1 MRYAMRKAFT
11 RLLLLEA
18 VHPVFLCMVAY
29 FVLDDF
35 TLPHFVAELGS
46 LYGAFKLMHV
56 AYVMAALAKLGVK
69 NRTILYTLSLSA
81 LVAALCPFL
90 LFWMSGQFY
99 REPSIDDLLYS
110 MQLKDPGCY
119 HMSWF
124 FAAVILFV
132 GLVAAIGGQGSG
144 RKIEFSDDSR
154 GPGLPEINTNGAPM
168 TSPGSGIDVT
178 GHVLGDTSI

>member
-1 MRYAMRKAFT
+1 MRYAMRKALI

-29 FVLDDF
+29 FVVEDF
-35 TLPHFVAELGS
+35 TLPRFVAELGS

-110 MQLKDPGCY
+110 MQLKDPVCY

-132 GLVAAIGGQGSG
+132 GILAAIGGQGNG
-144 RKIEFSDDSR
+144 RRTEISDDFRS
-154 GPGLPEINTNGAPM
+154 PGLAEINTNGSQM
-168 TSPGSGIDVT
+168 SSPGSGIDVT
-178 GHVLGDTSI
+178 GHTLGDTSI

>member
-1 MRYAMRKAFT
+1 MRYAMREALI

-18 VHPVFLCMVAY
+18 FHPVLLCMVAY

-35 TLPHFVAELGS
+35 TLLRFVEELGS

-56 AYVMAALAKLGVK
+56 AYVMATFAKLGVK

-81 LVAALCPFL
+81 LVAALGPFL
-90 LFWMSGQFY
+90 LFSMSGQFY
-99 REPSIDDLLYS
+99 RQTSMDDLLYS
-110 MQLKDPGCY
+110 MQMRDPGSY

-124 FAAVILFV
+124 FAGAILFV
-132 GLVAAIGGQGSG
+132 GLTHAIGGQGNG
-144 RKIEFSDDSR
+144 RRTEISDDSR

-178 GHVLGDTSI
+178 GHIAGDTSI

>member
-1 MRYAMRKAFT
+1 
-11 RLLLLEA
+11 
-18 VHPVFLCMVAY
+18 MVAY

-35 TLPHFVAELGS
+35 TLPHVVAELGS

-90 LFWMSGQFY
+90 LFWISGQFY
-99 REPSIDDLLYS
+99 REPSIDGLLYS
-110 MQLKDPGCY
+110 MQLKDPACY

-124 FAAVILFV
+124 FAGAILFV
-132 GLVAAIGGQGSG
+132 GLMAAIGGQGSG
-144 RKIEFSDDSR
+144 RKVELSDDFRS
-154 GPGLPEINTNGAPM
+154 PGLAEINTNGSQM
-168 TSPGSGIDVT
+168 SSPGSGIDVT
-178 GHVLGDTSI
+178 GHTLGDTSI